1 MKPESISAPNRG
13 GYVNYDALAADGE
26 ADDEEEPEELDAPDE
41 ADELVDDEF
50 DDPESLELEPD
61 VLDVDAFELDEPELE
76 SLEVV
81 VERES
86 LR

>member
-1 MKPESISAPNRG
+1 MGAPFSR
-13 GYVNYDALAADGE
+13 GYVNYDALAADDE
-26 ADDEEEPEELDAPDE
+26 EDDEEVVEEV
-41 ADELVDDEF
+41 DEL

-61 VLDVDAFELDEPELE
+61 FSGDDGCELEEPEPEPEPEPELE
-76 SLEVV
+76 SLELV